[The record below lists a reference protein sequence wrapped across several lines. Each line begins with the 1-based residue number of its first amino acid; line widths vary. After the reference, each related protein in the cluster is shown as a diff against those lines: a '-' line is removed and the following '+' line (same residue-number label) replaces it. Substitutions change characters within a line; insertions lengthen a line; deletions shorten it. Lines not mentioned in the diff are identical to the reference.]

1 MKGNDS
7 MKYDSPNLRGLLLCI
22 SACYIAIGAVL
33 LAFPGISL
41 ITVCEGIG
49 IGAIILG
56 LVAVAFYFIRQ
67 GFRSENN
74 VGFAVGMAAAL
85 VGLYAVLRTD
95 EFSRAFTQ
103 VLAFC
108 VVADGI
114 LKLQFSMDLLRL
126 KGKLWW
132 LLLLLALA
140 VSGAAMALL
149 LYPFSSVEEKNFNT
163 YIVLI
168 ADGALNALS
177 VFWLSR
183 RRGNFMKAEAA
194 ALGSGED
201 KSEDK
206 PQTAAKPDPAK
217 KRRKWWKKSTEE
229 DSGEQEDQSDFSD
242 ENFFGSVPTPK
253 PEAKSDSSEE
263 KK

>member
-1 MKGNDS
+1 MKGIDS

-56 LVAVAFYFIRQ
+56 IVAVAFYFIRQ

-74 VGFAVGMAAAL
+74 VSFAAGMAAVIL
-85 VGLYAVLRTD
+85 GLYAVLRTQ

-108 VVADGI
+108 VIADGI

-132 LLLLLALA
+132 LLLLLSLA

-149 LYPFSSVEEKNFNT
+149 LYPFPSVEEKNFYT

-168 ADGALNALS
+168 IDGVLNAAS
-177 VFWLSR
+177 VLWLSR
-183 RRGNFMKAEAA
+183 RRGSFMKAEAA
-194 ALGSGED
+194 LESGED
-201 KSEDK
+201 KSGSK
-206 PQTAAKPDPAK
+206 PVSDVKPEPAK
-217 KRRKWWKKSTEE
+217 KHRKWWKKSAEENAAEQEE
-229 DSGEQEDQSDFSD
+229 DNTDFSD

>member
-1 MKGNDS
+1 

-33 LAFPGISL
+33 LAFPGVSL

-56 LVAVAFYFIRQ
+56 IVAVAVYFIRQ

-74 VGFAVGMAAAL
+74 VGFSVGMAAAIL
-85 VGLYAVLRTD
+85 GLYAVLRTE

-108 VVADGI
+108 VIADGI

-132 LLLLLALA
+132 LLLLLSLA

-149 LYPFSSVEEKNFNT
+149 LYPFSSAGEKNFYT

-168 ADGALNALS
+168 VDGALNALS

-183 RRGNFMKAEAA
+183 RRGSFMKAEAA
-194 ALGSGED
+194 ALESGED
-201 KSEDK
+201 KSGDK
-206 PQTAAKPDPAK
+206 SKAAPKSEPAK
-217 KRRKWWKKSTEE
+217 KHKKWWKKSTEE
-229 DSGEQEDQSDFSD
+229 NVTEQEEDNSDFSA

-253 PEAKSDSSEE
+253 AEAKSDSSEE
-263 KK
+263 KR